1 MKKLIALFSLLI
13 AVGTYQTKAQ
23 CDTIAN
29 YCHINNFT
37 VDYVSDGQNYRALLF
52 GDQEAEFETTFFGGV
67 TYRVGA
73 CTGFSQGNLIFTV
86 KDLNNNTL
94 FDSMEQQNASYWD
107 FSVENTVTLKISAKL
122 DALEAPSGCAT
133 ILIGFKQ

>member
-1 MKKLIALFSLLI
+1 MKKFIAIFSFFLF
-13 AVGTYQTKAQ
+13 VGSFAANAQ

-29 YCHINNFT
+29 YCHKNNFT

-67 TYRVGA
+67 TYRVAA
-73 CTGFSQGNLIFTV
+73 CTGFSQGNLIFV
-86 KDLNNNTL
+86 IKDQDNNVL
-94 FDSMEQQNASYWD
+94 FESMEQGNAPYWD
-107 FSVENTVTLKISAKL
+107 FKVENTITVKVSARL

>member
-1 MKKLIALFSLLI
+1 MKKLIALFTLI
-13 AVGTYQTKAQ
+13 LVAGVFESKAQ

-29 YCHINNFT
+29 YCHKNNFT

-67 TYRVGA
+67 TYRVAA
-73 CTGFSQGNLIFTV
+73 CTGFSQGNLIFSV
-86 KDLNNNTL
+86 KDESNNVL
-94 FDSMEQQNASYWD
+94 FDSMEQQNAPYWD
-107 FSVENTVTLKISAKL
+107 FEVENTITVKISAKL

>member
-1 MKKLIALFSLLI
+1 MKRFIALFALLLV
-13 AVGTYQTKAQ
+13 AGVFESKAQ

-29 YCHINNFT
+29 YCHKNNFT

-67 TYRVGA
+67 TYRIAG
-73 CTGFSQGNLIFTV
+73 CTGFSQGNLIFSV
-86 KDLNNNTL
+86 KDENNNIL
-94 FDSMEQQNASYWD
+94 FDSMEQQNAPYWD
-107 FSVENTVTLKISAKL
+107 FKVENTVNVKVSAKL
-122 DALEAPSGCAT
+122 DALEAASGCAT

>member
-1 MKKLIALFSLLI
+1 MKNLVALLI
-13 AVGTYQTKAQ
+13 LFFAVGVFESKAQ

-29 YCHINNFT
+29 HCHNNNFT
-37 VDYVSDGQNYRALLF
+37 VSYVSDGQNYRALLF
-52 GDQEAEFETTFFGGV
+52 GDQEAEFESTFFGGV
-67 TYRVGA
+67 TYRIAA

-86 KDLNNNTL
+86 KDENNNIL
-94 FDSMEQQNASYWD
+94 FDSMEQKNAPYWD
-107 FSVENTVTLKISAKL
+107 FKVENTITVKISAKL

>member
-1 MKKLIALFSLLI
+1 MKKLIAIFSFLLLTG
-13 AVGTYQTKAQ
+13 VFESNAQ

-29 YCHINNFT
+29 YCHKNNFS

-52 GDQEAEFETTFFGGV
+52 GEQEAEFETTFFGGV
-67 TYRVGA
+67 TYRVAA
-73 CTGFSQGNLIFTV
+73 CTGFSQGNLIFSI
-86 KDLNNNTL
+86 KDKDNNVL
-94 FDSMEQQNASYWD
+94 FDSMEQQNAPYWD
-107 FSVENTVTLKISAKL
+107 FKVENTVTVKITAKL

>member
-29 YCHINNFT
+29 DCHKNNFT

>member
-1 MKKLIALFSLLI
+1 MKKLIALFSLLLVAGI
-13 AVGTYQTKAQ
+13 YQAKAQ

-29 YCHINNFT
+29 YCHKNNFT

-67 TYRVGA
+67 TYRIGA

-86 KDLNNNTL
+86 KDLYNNTL

-107 FSVENTVTLKISAKL
+107 FNVENTVTLKISAKL